1 MKSYLKPFFYF
12 FYVQKFFKTKKIYNL
27 FALYTLVTIT
37 EMMNIGLILPFLNLI
52 FNPDSISEK
61 SNFIFNFNYF
71 FFDKNSKYI
80 LILLIILLFIIKSI
94 ILVIAAKYQANF
106 FAMMRTKITTYFFD
120 LYISKPYI
128 YFLNEKESSKI
139 IRNVTMLSSSYSGFL
154 ERFLLLANDFFIS
167 VGVIIILFIYDP
179 IVSSIVFLTLFFASF
194 LLTMITKKYF
204 YRLGQSLLLL
214 SSDLIKDIEEALD
227 NILQIKLLKKTNF
240 FKKNFD
246 HKATSNNNKVG
257 MLSFLQSIPKIFIEM
272 IAVLLLFSVISYLIY
287 SEKSQEEILI
297 MLTLFAVAV
306 MRIIPVS
313 NKLVSFLNS
322 FSAFLPSLELLYTE
336 LNKGEIK
343 NNDYSKDN
351 VLKIDDL
358 NTINIKDIVFGYGD
372 RKDLIFEKVNITFN
386 KGNIYGLVG
395 ETGSGK
401 TTLLNII
408 TGLIKPVSGTVK
420 YNNLEIEEKVNKK
433 ISYVSQSTYL
443 QNSTIKNNIAF
454 GCHDNEIDIKKINM
468 CLESAKLG
476 QLISNLPYGIE
487 TKISELGA
495 NFSGGQIQRLSIARA
510 LYADSNLIIFDEP
523 TSSLDESTKKEILK
537 MIFNLKEN
545 RIIIMITHLKED
557 LDICN
562 KIFQIE
568 SREIKELKNEKK

>member
-12 FYVQKFFKTKKIYNL
+12 FYVQKFFKTKKIYTL

-61 SNFIFNFNYF
+61 SNFIFNFNYL

-80 LILLIILLFIIKSI
+80 LILLIILLFVIKSI

-179 IVSSIVFLTLFFASF
+179 IVSSIVFLILFFASI

-227 NILQIKLLKKTNF
+227 NILQIKLLKKTTF

-297 MLTLFAVAV
+297 MLTLFAIAV
-306 MRIIPVS
+306 TRIIPVS
-313 NKLVSFLNS
+313 NKLVSFLNT

-336 LNKGEIK
+336 LNKDKIK
-343 NNDYSKDN
+343 NSYHSKDN
-351 VLKIDDL
+351 VSKINNL
-358 NTINIKDIVFGYGD
+358 NNINIKDLFFGYGD
-372 RKDLIFEKVNITFN
+372 RKDLIFENVNITFN

-401 TTLLNII
+401 TTILNII
-408 TGLIKPVSGTVK
+408 TGLIKPLGGTVK
-420 YNNLEIEEKVNKK
+420 YNNLEIDDSVDRK

-454 GCHDNEIDIKKINM
+454 GCHENEIDINKINS

-476 QLISNLPYGIE
+476 LLIKNLPDGIE

-523 TSSLDESTKKEILK
+523 TSSLDEKTKNEILN
-537 MIFNLKEN
+537 MISGLKKN
-545 RIIIMITHLKED
+545 RIVIMITHSKVD
-557 LDICN
+557 LNICD
-562 KIFQIE
+562 KIL
-568 SREIKELKNEKK
+568 EIKNQSIVELKNDK

>member
-12 FYVQKFFKTKKIYNL
+12 FYVQKFFKTKKIYTL

-61 SNFIFNFNYF
+61 SNFIFNFNHF

-154 ERFLLLANDFFIS
+154 ERFLLLVNDFFIS

-246 HKATSNNNKVG
+246 HKATSNNNKIS

-336 LNKGEIK
+336 LNKSKIK
-343 NNDYSKDN
+343 NSDHSKDN
-351 VLKIDDL
+351 VSKIDDL
-358 NTINIKDIVFGYGD
+358 NTINIKDVVFRYAD
-372 RKDLIFEKVNITFN
+372 RKDLIFESVNITFN

-401 TTLLNII
+401 TTILNII
-408 TGLIKPVSGTVK
+408 TGLIKPLGGTVK
-420 YNNLEIEEKVNKK
+420 YNNLEIDDRVDRK

-454 GCHDNEIDIKKINM
+454 GCHENEIDINKINS
-468 CLESAKLG
+468 CLKSAKLE
-476 QLISNLPYGIE
+476 QLIKKLPDGIE

-523 TSSLDESTKKEILK
+523 TSSLDESTKNEILNTISK
-537 MIFNLKEN
+537 LRKN
-545 RIIIMITHLKED
+545 RIVIMITHSKMD
-557 LDICN
+557 LNICD
-562 KIFQIE
+562 KIL
-568 SREIKELKNEKK
+568 EIKNQSIVELKNDK

>member
-1 MKSYLKPFFYF
+1 MNSYLKPFFYF
-12 FYVQKFFKTKKIYNL
+12 FYVQKFFKTKKIYTL
-27 FALYTLVTIT
+27 FALYTLVTII

>member
-1 MKSYLKPFFYF
+1 
-12 FYVQKFFKTKKIYNL
+12 
-27 FALYTLVTIT
+27 
-37 EMMNIGLILPFLNLI
+37 
-52 FNPDSISEK
+52 
-61 SNFIFNFNYF
+61 
-71 FFDKNSKYI
+71 
-80 LILLIILLFIIKSI
+80 
-94 ILVIAAKYQANF
+94 
-106 FAMMRTKITTYFFD
+106 
-120 LYISKPYI
+120 
-128 YFLNEKESSKI
+128 
-139 IRNVTMLSSSYSGFL
+139 
-154 ERFLLLANDFFIS
+154 
-167 VGVIIILFIYDP
+167 
-179 IVSSIVFLTLFFASF
+179 
-194 LLTMITKKYF
+194 MITKKHF
-204 YRLGQSLLLL
+204 YSLGQSLLSL
-214 SSDLIKDIEEALD
+214 SSDLLKNIQETLD

-240 FKKNFD
+240 FKKQFS
-246 HKATSNNNKVG
+246 HKVAENSNKVG
-257 MLSFLQSIPKIFIEM
+257 RLTFLQSIPKIFIEM
-272 IAVLLLFSVISYLIY
+272 IAVLLLFSVISDLIY

-313 NKLVSFLNS
+313 NKLISFLNT
-322 FSAFLPSLELLYTE
+322 FSAFIPTLELLYTE
-336 LNKGEIK
+336 LNKSKNEI
-343 NNDYSKDN
+343 NDYSKEDDS
-351 VLKIDDL
+351 KIEDL
-358 NTINIKDIVFGYGD
+358 NTIDVKDVTFGYGN
-372 RKDLIFEKVNITFN
+372 RKNTIFEKININFD

-408 TGLIKPVSGTVK
+408 TGLIKPVYGTVK

-476 QLISNLPYGIE
+476 QLISNLPNGIE

-568 SREIKELKNEKK
+568 SREIKELKNDK

>member
-12 FYVQKFFKTKKIYNL
+12 FYVQKFFKTKKIYTL
-27 FALYTLVTIT
+27 LALYTLVTIT

-61 SNFIFNFNYF
+61 SNFIFNYF

-154 ERFLLLANDFFIS
+154 ERFLLLVNDFFIS

-246 HKATSNNNKVG
+246 HKATSNNNKIS

-306 MRIIPVS
+306 LRIIPVS
-313 NKLVSFLNS
+313 NKLISFLNTY
-322 FSAFLPSLELLYTE
+322 SAFIPSLELLYTE
-336 LNKGEIK
+336 LNKSKNEI
-343 NNDYSKDN
+343 NDYSKEDDS
-351 VLKIDDL
+351 KIENL
-358 NTINIKDIVFGYGD
+358 NTIEVKDVTFGYGN
-372 RKDLIFEKVNITFN
+372 RKNTIFEKININFD

-408 TGLIKPVSGTVK
+408 TGLIKPVYGTVK

-454 GCHDNEIDIKKINM
+454 GCHDNQIDIKKINM

-568 SREIKELKNEKK
+568 SREIKELKNDK

>member
-61 SNFIFNFNYF
+61 SNFIFNFNDF

-179 IVSSIVFLTLFFASF
+179 IVSSIVFLILFFASI

-227 NILQIKLLKKTNF
+227 NILQIKLLKKTTF

-297 MLTLFAVAV
+297 MLTLFAIAV

-313 NKLVSFLNS
+313 NKLVSFLNT

-336 LNKGEIK
+336 LNKDKIK
-343 NNDYSKDN
+343 NSRHSKDN
-351 VLKIDDL
+351 VSKINNL
-358 NTINIKDIVFGYGD
+358 NNINIKDLVFGYGD
-372 RKDLIFEKVNITFN
+372 RKDLIFENVNITFN

-401 TTLLNII
+401 TTILNII
-408 TGLIKPVSGTVK
+408 TGLIKPLGGTVK
-420 YNNLEIEEKVNKK
+420 YNNLEIDDSVDRK

-454 GCHDNEIDIKKINM
+454 GCHENEIDINKINS

-476 QLISNLPYGIE
+476 LLIKNLPDGIE

-523 TSSLDESTKKEILK
+523 TSSLDEKTKNEILN
-537 MIFNLKEN
+537 MISGLKKN
-545 RIIIMITHLKED
+545 RIVIMITHSKVD
-557 LDICN
+557 LNICD
-562 KIFQIE
+562 KIL
-568 SREIKELKNEKK
+568 EIKNQSIVELKNDK

>member
-12 FYVQKFFKTKKIYNL
+12 FYVQKFFKTKKIYTL

-61 SNFIFNFNYF
+61 SNFIFNFNHF

-154 ERFLLLANDFFIS
+154 ERFLLLANDLFVS
-167 VGVIIILFIYDP
+167 VGVIIVLFIYDP
-179 IVSSIVFLTLFFASF
+179 IISSIVFLILFFASF

-214 SSDLIKDIEEALD
+214 SSELIKDIEEALD

-246 HKATSNNNKVG
+246 HKATNNNNKVG
-257 MLSFLQSIPKIFIEM
+257 MLSFLQSIPKIFTEM

-297 MLTLFAVAV
+297 MLTLFAVAA

-336 LNKGEIK
+336 LNKRKIR
-343 NNDYSKDN
+343 NSDHSKDN
-351 VLKIDDL
+351 VSKIDDL
-358 NTINIKDIVFGYGD
+358 NTINIKDVVFRYAD
-372 RKDLIFEKVNITFN
+372 RKDLIFESVNITFN

-401 TTLLNII
+401 TTILNII
-408 TGLIKPVSGTVK
+408 TGLIKPLGGTVK
-420 YNNLEIEEKVNKK
+420 YNNLEIDDRVDRK

-454 GCHDNEIDIKKINM
+454 GCHENEIDINKINS
-468 CLESAKLG
+468 CLESAKLE
-476 QLISNLPYGIE
+476 QLIKNLPDGIE

-495 NFSGGQIQRLSIARA
+495 NLSGGQIQRLSIARA

-523 TSSLDESTKKEILK
+523 TSSLDESTKNEILNTISK
-537 MIFNLKEN
+537 LRKN
-545 RIIIMITHLKED
+545 RIVIMITHSKTD
-557 LDICN
+557 LNICD
-562 KIFQIE
+562 KIL
-568 SREIKELKNEKK
+568 EIKNRSIVELKNDK

>member
-1 MKSYLKPFFYF
+1 MNSYLKPFFYF
-12 FYVQKFFKTKKIYNL
+12 FYVQKFFKTKKIYTL
-27 FALYTLVTIT
+27 FAVYTLVTII
-37 EMMNIGLILPFLNLI
+37 EMINIGLILPFLNLI
-52 FNPDSISEK
+52 FNPDSIREK

-71 FFDKNSKYI
+71 IFDKNSKYI
-80 LILLIILLFIIKSI
+80 LILLIISLFIIKSI

-167 VGVIIILFIYDP
+167 VGVIIVLFIYDP
-179 IVSSIVFLTLFFASF
+179 IVSSIVFLTLFFASI

-227 NILQIKLLKKTNF
+227 NILQIKLLRKTNF
-240 FKKNFD
+240 FKKNFNN
-246 HKATSNNNKVG
+246 KATSNNNKVG
-257 MLSFLQSIPKIFIEM
+257 MLTFLQSIPKIFIEM

-287 SEKSQEEILI
+287 SERSQEEILI

-313 NKLVSFLNS
+313 NKLVSFLNT
-322 FSAFLPSLELLYTE
+322 FSAFVPSLELLYTE
-336 LNKGEIK
+336 LNKRKIK
-343 NNDYSKDN
+343 NSDHPKDN
-351 VLKIDDL
+351 VSKIDDL
-358 NTINIKDIVFGYGD
+358 NTINIKDIFFGYGD
-372 RKDLIFEKVNITFN
+372 RKDLIFKKVNITFN

-401 TTLLNII
+401 TTILNII
-408 TGLIKPVSGTVK
+408 TGLIKPLGGTVK
-420 YNNLEIEEKVNKK
+420 YNNLEIDDRVDRK

-454 GCHDNEIDIKKINM
+454 GCHENEIDINKINS

-476 QLISNLPYGIE
+476 LLIKNLPDGIE

-523 TSSLDESTKKEILK
+523 TSSLDESTKNEILNT
-537 MIFNLKEN
+537 ISRLKKN
-545 RIIIMITHLKED
+545 RIVIMITHSKTD
-557 LDICN
+557 LNICD
-562 KIFQIE
+562 KIL
-568 SREIKELKNEKK
+568 EIKNQSIVELKNDK

>member
-61 SNFIFNFNYF
+61 SNFIFNFNDF

-179 IVSSIVFLTLFFASF
+179 IVSSIVFLTIFFASF

-287 SEKSQEEILI
+287 SERSQEEILI

-336 LNKGEIK
+336 LNKGKIK

-401 TTLLNII
+401 TTILNII
-408 TGLIKPVSGTVK
+408 TGLIKPLAGTVK
-420 YNNLEIEEKVNKK
+420 YNNLEIDDRIDRK

-454 GCHDNEIDIKKINM
+454 GCHENEIDTNKINS

-476 QLISNLPYGIE
+476 LLIKNLPDGIE

-510 LYADSNLIIFDEP
+510 LYTDSNLIIFDEP
-523 TSSLDESTKKEILK
+523 TSSLDESTKNEILNT
-537 MIFNLKEN
+537 ISRLKKN
-545 RIIIMITHLKED
+545 RIIIMITHSKTD
-557 LDICN
+557 LNICD
-562 KIFQIE
+562 KIFKIE
-568 SREIKELKNEKK
+568 NRKVTTLDNEK

>member
-12 FYVQKFFKTKKIYNL
+12 FYVQKFFKTKKIYTL
-27 FALYTLVTIT
+27 LALYTLVTIT

-61 SNFIFNFNYF
+61 SNFIFNYF

-80 LILLIILLFIIKSI
+80 LILLIILLFVIKSI

-154 ERFLLLANDFFIS
+154 ERFLLLVNDFFIS
-167 VGVIIILFIYDP
+167 VGVIIILFMYDP

-194 LLTMITKKYF
+194 LMTMITKKYF

-246 HKATSNNNKVG
+246 HKATNNNNKVG
-257 MLSFLQSIPKIFIEM
+257 MLTFLQSIPKIFIEM

-306 MRIIPVS
+306 LRIIPVS
-313 NKLVSFLNS
+313 NKLISFLNTY
-322 FSAFLPSLELLYTE
+322 SAFIPSLELLYTE
-336 LNKGEIK
+336 LNKSKNEI
-343 NNDYSKDN
+343 NDYSKEDDS
-351 VLKIDDL
+351 KIENL
-358 NTINIKDIVFGYGD
+358 NTIEVKDVTFGYGN
-372 RKDLIFEKVNITFN
+372 RKNTIFEKININFD

-408 TGLIKPVSGTVK
+408 TGLIKPVYGTVK

-476 QLISNLPYGIE
+476 QLISNLPNGIE

-568 SREIKELKNEKK
+568 SREIKELKNDK

>member
-1 MKSYLKPFFYF
+1 MNSYLKPFFYF
-12 FYVQKFFKTKKIYNL
+12 FYVQKFFKTKKIYTL
-27 FALYTLVTIT
+27 FALYTLVTII

-52 FNPDSISEK
+52 FNPDSIREK

-71 FFDKNSKYI
+71 IFDKNSKYI
-80 LILLIILLFIIKSI
+80 LILLIISLFIIKSI

>member
-12 FYVQKFFKTKKIYNL
+12 FYVQKFFKTKKIYTL

-61 SNFIFNFNYF
+61 SNFIFNFNHF

-154 ERFLLLANDFFIS
+154 ERFLLLVNDFFIS

-214 SSDLIKDIEEALD
+214 SSELIKDIEEALD

-246 HKATSNNNKVG
+246 HKATSNNNKIS

-306 MRIIPVS
+306 LRIIPVS
-313 NKLVSFLNS
+313 NKLISFLNTY
-322 FSAFLPSLELLYTE
+322 SAFIPSLELLYTE
-336 LNKGEIK
+336 LNKSKNEI
-343 NNDYSKDN
+343 NDYSKEDDS
-351 VLKIDDL
+351 KIENL
-358 NTINIKDIVFGYGD
+358 NTIEVKDVTFGYGN
-372 RKDLIFEKVNITFN
+372 RKNTIFEKININFD

-408 TGLIKPVSGTVK
+408 TGLIKPVYGTVK

-568 SREIKELKNEKK
+568 SREIKELKNDK

>member
-12 FYVQKFFKTKKIYNL
+12 FYVQKFFKTKKIYTL

-61 SNFIFNFNYF
+61 SNFFFIFIIF

-154 ERFLLLANDFFIS
+154 ERFLLLVNDFFIS

-214 SSDLIKDIEEALD
+214 SSELIKDIEEALD

-246 HKATSNNNKVG
+246 HKATSNNNKIS

-336 LNKGEIK
+336 LNKSKIK
-343 NNDYSKDN
+343 NSDHSKDN
-351 VLKIDDL
+351 VSKIDDL
-358 NTINIKDIVFGYGD
+358 NTINIKDVVFRYAD
-372 RKDLIFEKVNITFN
+372 RKDLIFESVNITFN

-401 TTLLNII
+401 TTILNII
-408 TGLIKPVSGTVK
+408 TGLIKPLGGTVK
-420 YNNLEIEEKVNKK
+420 YNNLEIDDRVDRK

-454 GCHDNEIDIKKINM
+454 GCHENEIDINKINS
-468 CLESAKLG
+468 CLKSAKLE
-476 QLISNLPYGIE
+476 QLIKKLPDGIE

-523 TSSLDESTKKEILK
+523 TSSLDESTKNEILNTISK
-537 MIFNLKEN
+537 LRKN
-545 RIIIMITHLKED
+545 RIVIMITHSKMD
-557 LDICN
+557 LNICD
-562 KIFQIE
+562 KIL
-568 SREIKELKNEKK
+568 EIKNQSIVELKNDK

>member
-12 FYVQKFFKTKKIYNL
+12 FYVQKFFKTKKIYIL
-27 FALYTLVTIT
+27 FFLYTVGTLV
-37 EMMNIGLILPFLNLI
+37 EMLNIGLILPFLNLI
-52 FNPDSISEK
+52 FNPESITEK
-61 SNFIFNFNYF
+61 SSFIFNFNNF
-71 FFDKNSKYI
+71 FVDRNSKYI
-80 LILLIILLFIIKSI
+80 LILLIISLFVIKSI
-94 ILVIAAKYQANF
+94 ILVIAAKYQASF
-106 FAMMRTKITTYFFD
+106 FSIMRTKIATHFFN

-139 IRNVTMLSSSYSGFL
+139 IRNITMLSSSYTGFL
-154 ERFLLLANDFFIS
+154 ERFLLLVNDFFIS
-167 VGVIIILFIYDP
+167 VGVIIVLFIYDP
-179 IVSSIVFLTLFFASF
+179 YVSSVVFLTLFFASF
-194 LLTMITKKYF
+194 LFTMITKRRF
-204 YRLGQSLLLL
+204 YSLGQSLLSL
-214 SSDLIKDIEEALD
+214 SSGLLKNIQETLD

-240 FKKNFD
+240 FKKQFS
-246 HKATSNNNKVG
+246 HKVAENSNKVG
-257 MLSFLQSIPKIFIEM
+257 RLTFLQSIPKIFIEM

-313 NKLVSFLNS
+313 NKLISFLNT
-322 FSAFLPSLELLYTE
+322 FSAFIPSLELLYTE
-336 LNKGEIK
+336 LNKSKIEI
-343 NNDYSKDN
+343 NDYSKEDDS
-351 VLKIDDL
+351 KIEDL
-358 NTINIKDIVFGYGD
+358 NTIDVKDVTFGYGN
-372 RKDLIFEKVNITFN
+372 RKNTIFEKININFD

-468 CLESAKLG
+468 CLESAKLD

-568 SREIKELKNEKK
+568 SREIKEFKNEKK

>member
-227 NILQIKLLKKTNF
+227 NILQIKLLKKTTF

>member
-27 FALYTLVTIT
+27 FALYTIVTIT

-61 SNFIFNFNYF
+61 SNFIFNFNDF

-179 IVSSIVFLTLFFASF
+179 IVSSIVFLILFFASI

-227 NILQIKLLKKTNF
+227 NILQIKLLKKTTF

-297 MLTLFAVAV
+297 MLTLFAIAV

-313 NKLVSFLNS
+313 NKLVSFLNT

-336 LNKGEIK
+336 LNKDKIK
-343 NNDYSKDN
+343 NSRHSKDN
-351 VLKIDDL
+351 VSKINNL
-358 NTINIKDIVFGYGD
+358 NNINIKDLVFGYGD
-372 RKDLIFEKVNITFN
+372 RKDLIFENVNITFN

-401 TTLLNII
+401 TTILNII
-408 TGLIKPVSGTVK
+408 TGLIKPLGGTVK
-420 YNNLEIEEKVNKK
+420 YNNLEIDDSVDRK

-454 GCHDNEIDIKKINM
+454 GCHENEIDINKINS

-476 QLISNLPYGIE
+476 LLIKNLPDGIE

-523 TSSLDESTKKEILK
+523 TSSLDEKTKNEILN
-537 MIFNLKEN
+537 MISGLKKN
-545 RIIIMITHLKED
+545 RIVIMITHSKVD
-557 LDICN
+557 LNICD
-562 KIFQIE
+562 KIL
-568 SREIKELKNEKK
+568 EIKNQSIVELKNDK

>member
-1 MKSYLKPFFYF
+1 
-12 FYVQKFFKTKKIYNL
+12 
-27 FALYTLVTIT
+27 
-37 EMMNIGLILPFLNLI
+37 
-52 FNPDSISEK
+52 
-61 SNFIFNFNYF
+61 
-71 FFDKNSKYI
+71 
-80 LILLIILLFIIKSI
+80 
-94 ILVIAAKYQANF
+94 
-106 FAMMRTKITTYFFD
+106 
-120 LYISKPYI
+120 
-128 YFLNEKESSKI
+128 
-139 IRNVTMLSSSYSGFL
+139 
-154 ERFLLLANDFFIS
+154 
-167 VGVIIILFIYDP
+167 
-179 IVSSIVFLTLFFASF
+179 
-194 LLTMITKKYF
+194 
-204 YRLGQSLLLL
+204 
-214 SSDLIKDIEEALD
+214 
-227 NILQIKLLKKTNF
+227 
-240 FKKNFD
+240 
-246 HKATSNNNKVG
+246 
-257 MLSFLQSIPKIFIEM
+257 
-272 IAVLLLFSVISYLIY
+272 
-287 SEKSQEEILI
+287 
-297 MLTLFAVAV
+297 
-306 MRIIPVS
+306 
-313 NKLVSFLNS
+313 
-322 FSAFLPSLELLYTE
+322 
-336 LNKGEIK
+336 
-343 NNDYSKDN
+343 
-351 VLKIDDL
+351 
-358 NTINIKDIVFGYGD
+358 
-372 RKDLIFEKVNITFN
+372 
-386 KGNIYGLVG
+386 LVG

>member
-12 FYVQKFFKTKKIYNL
+12 FYVQKFFKTKKIYTL
-27 FALYTLVTIT
+27 LALYTLVTIT

-61 SNFIFNFNYF
+61 SNFIFNFNHF

-154 ERFLLLANDFFIS
+154 ERFLLLVNDFFIS

-246 HKATSNNNKVG
+246 HKATSNNNKIS

-306 MRIIPVS
+306 LRIIPVS
-313 NKLVSFLNS
+313 NKLISFLNTY
-322 FSAFLPSLELLYTE
+322 SAFIPSLELLYTE
-336 LNKGEIK
+336 LNKSKNEI
-343 NNDYSKDN
+343 NDYSKEDDS
-351 VLKIDDL
+351 KIENL
-358 NTINIKDIVFGYGD
+358 NTIEVKDVTFGYGN
-372 RKDLIFEKVNITFN
+372 RKNTIFEKININFD

-408 TGLIKPVSGTVK
+408 TGLIKPVYGTVK

-568 SREIKELKNEKK
+568 SREIKELKNDK

>member
-1 MKSYLKPFFYF
+1 MNSYLKPFFYF
-12 FYVQKFFKTKKIYNL
+12 FYVQKFFKTKKIYTL
-27 FALYTLVTIT
+27 FALYTLVTII

-52 FNPDSISEK
+52 FNPDSIREK

-71 FFDKNSKYI
+71 IFDKNSKYI
-80 LILLIILLFIIKSI
+80 LILLIISLFIIKSI

-167 VGVIIILFIYDP
+167 VGVIIVLFIYDP
-179 IVSSIVFLTLFFASF
+179 IVSSIVFLTLFFASI

-227 NILQIKLLKKTNF
+227 NILQIKLLRKTNF
-240 FKKNFD
+240 FKKNFNN
-246 HKATSNNNKVG
+246 KATSNNNKVG
-257 MLSFLQSIPKIFIEM
+257 MLTFLQSIPKIFIEM

-287 SEKSQEEILI
+287 SERSQEEILI

-313 NKLVSFLNS
+313 NKLVSFLNT
-322 FSAFLPSLELLYTE
+322 FSAFVPSLELLYTE
-336 LNKGEIK
+336 LNKRKIK
-343 NNDYSKDN
+343 NSDHPKDN
-351 VLKIDDL
+351 VSKIDDL
-358 NTINIKDIVFGYGD
+358 NTINIKDIFFGYGD
-372 RKDLIFEKVNITFN
+372 RKDLIFKKVNITFN

-401 TTLLNII
+401 TTILNII
-408 TGLIKPVSGTVK
+408 TGLIKPLGGTVK
-420 YNNLEIEEKVNKK
+420 YNNLEIDDRVDRK

-454 GCHDNEIDIKKINM
+454 GCHENEIDINKINS

-476 QLISNLPYGIE
+476 LLIKNLPDGIE

-523 TSSLDESTKKEILK
+523 TSSLDESTKNEILNT
-537 MIFNLKEN
+537 ISRLKKN
-545 RIIIMITHLKED
+545 RIVIMITHSKTD
-557 LDICN
+557 LNICD
-562 KIFQIE
+562 KIL
-568 SREIKELKNEKK
+568 EIKNQSIVELKNDK

>member
-12 FYVQKFFKTKKIYNL
+12 FYVQKFFKTKKIYTL
-27 FALYTLVTIT
+27 LALYTLVTIT

-61 SNFIFNFNYF
+61 SNFIFNYF

-154 ERFLLLANDFFIS
+154 ERFLLLVNDFFIS

-246 HKATSNNNKVG
+246 HKATSNNNKIS

-306 MRIIPVS
+306 LRIIPVS
-313 NKLVSFLNS
+313 NKLISFLNTY
-322 FSAFLPSLELLYTE
+322 SAFIPSLELLYTE
-336 LNKGEIK
+336 LNKSKNEI
-343 NNDYSKDN
+343 NDYSKEDDS
-351 VLKIDDL
+351 KIENL
-358 NTINIKDIVFGYGD
+358 NTIEVKDVTFGYGN
-372 RKDLIFEKVNITFN
+372 RKNTIFEKININFD

-408 TGLIKPVSGTVK
+408 TGLIKPVYGTVK

-568 SREIKELKNEKK
+568 SREIKELKNDK

>member
-27 FALYTLVTIT
+27 FALYTIVTIT

-61 SNFIFNFNYF
+61 SNFIFNFNDF
-71 FFDKNSKYI
+71 FFFKYSKYI

-179 IVSSIVFLTLFFASF
+179 IVSSIVFLILFFASI

-227 NILQIKLLKKTNF
+227 NILQIKLLKKTTF

-297 MLTLFAVAV
+297 MLTLFAIAV

-313 NKLVSFLNS
+313 NKLVSFLNT

-336 LNKGEIK
+336 LNKDKIK
-343 NNDYSKDN
+343 NSRHSKDN
-351 VLKIDDL
+351 VSKINNL
-358 NTINIKDIVFGYGD
+358 NNINIKDLVFGYGD
-372 RKDLIFEKVNITFN
+372 RKDLIFENVNITFN

-401 TTLLNII
+401 TTILNII
-408 TGLIKPVSGTVK
+408 TGLIKPLGGTVK
-420 YNNLEIEEKVNKK
+420 YNNLEIDDSVDRK

-454 GCHDNEIDIKKINM
+454 GCHENEIDINKINS

-476 QLISNLPYGIE
+476 LLIKNLPDGIE

-523 TSSLDESTKKEILK
+523 TSSLDEKTKNEILN
-537 MIFNLKEN
+537 MISGLKKN
-545 RIIIMITHLKED
+545 RIVIMITHSKVD
-557 LDICN
+557 LNICD
-562 KIFQIE
+562 KIL
-568 SREIKELKNEKK
+568 EIKNQSIVELKNDK

>member
-12 FYVQKFFKTKKIYNL
+12 FYVQKFFKTKKIYTL
-27 FALYTLVTIT
+27 LALYTLVTIT

-61 SNFIFNFNYF
+61 SNFIFNYF

-154 ERFLLLANDFFIS
+154 ERFLLLVNDFFIS

-246 HKATSNNNKVG
+246 HKATSNNNKIS

-306 MRIIPVS
+306 LRIIPVS
-313 NKLVSFLNS
+313 NKLISFLNTY
-322 FSAFLPSLELLYTE
+322 SAFIPSLELLYTE
-336 LNKGEIK
+336 LNKSKNEI
-343 NNDYSKDN
+343 NDYSKEDDS
-351 VLKIDDL
+351 KIENL
-358 NTINIKDIVFGYGD
+358 NTIEVKDVTFGYGN
-372 RKDLIFEKVNITFN
+372 RKNTIFEKININFD

-420 YNNLEIEEKVNKK
+420 YNNLEIEDKVNKK

-568 SREIKELKNEKK
+568 SREIKELKNDK